1 MDYTVP
7 SPRGYIIYNLTHS
20 TRFSLNSSPCPSQ
33 FLNPSSNPAEQ
44 VLNPRRVSVG
54 EFPSF
59 IHSGLEDEAL
69 EVGAAAR
76 NASAIIGAAV
86 ARVQRVDEGVGPLRD
101 LIEGAAENIDIAT
114 AALDQAESQCE

>member
-1 MDYTVP
+1 M
-7 SPRGYIIYNLTHS
+7 
-20 TRFSLNSSPCPSQ
+20 
-33 FLNPSSNPAEQ
+33 NPSSSPAEQ
-44 VLNPRRVSVG
+44 VLNPRWVSVG

-59 IHSGLEDEAL
+59 VHSGLEDEAL

-76 NASAIIGAAV
+76 NASSIIGAAV